1 MPIDVAFT
9 PAERL
14 SARVGIVVDVIRATS
29 SIAQAL
35 SAGYERVLCCR
46 EIEEARCNQAPACGI
61 PIEPPHFT
69 SGSTVDACIR
79 YYDDACLHG
88 LAVGDPGPTAV
99 NACVAA
105 IHGDSMKKDDCGIVN
120 EPQTDTAACGWL
132 VPPVSGPS
140 DASSDGGVVVF
151 DSATD

>member
-1 MPIDVAFT
+1 MEVRRLVALALLLAGT
-9 PAERL
+9 LAGTVVA
-14 SARVGIVVDVIRATS
+14 SGCGTDAVGVDA
-29 SIAQAL
+29 
-35 SAGYERVLCCR
+35 CR
-46 EIEEARCNQAPACGI
+46 QIEEARCQKAPACGI

-88 LAVGDPGPTAV
+88 LAVGDPGPTDV

-105 IHGDSMKKDDCGIVN
+105 INADTMKKDDCGIVK

-132 VPPVSGPS
+132 VPPVSAPA
-140 DASSDGGVVVF
+140 DASPDVGVVVF